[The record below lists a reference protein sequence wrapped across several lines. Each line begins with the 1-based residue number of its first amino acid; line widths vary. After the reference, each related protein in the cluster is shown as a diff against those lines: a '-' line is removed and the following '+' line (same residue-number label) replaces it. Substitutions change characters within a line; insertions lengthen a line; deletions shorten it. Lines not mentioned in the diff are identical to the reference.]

1 MIRSYCVSLDN
12 LFISWLDDLLHS
24 CHPSLHARLEYLQEA
39 LDKAPEKATIEAA
52 YIQEI
57 NEQKLDVPEPEN
69 EDSQLENDQADSRV
83 ILKTDEESDHPRTNR
98 GSFDHDEEYQNA
110 IELTPTRRIKEPL
123 LPKDQLHKRNSSSLN

>member
-69 EDSQLENDQADSRV
+69 EDSQLENNQADSRV
-83 ILKTDEESDHPRTNR
+83 ILKTDEEQ
-98 GSFDHDEEYQNA
+98 YQQS
-110 IELTPTRRIKEPL
+110 IELTPVQRIKEPL
-123 LPKDQLHKRNSSSLN
+123 LPRDQLHKRNSSALN